1 MSERREVCW
10 KKVNECQRLAL
21 VASETAIRLMYL
33 DLANQWRELAE
44 YSETAQDTLD
54 GATTV
59 H

>member
-21 VASETAIRLMYL
+21 VAEDTAIRLMYL
-33 DLANQWRELAE
+33 DLANRWRELAE
-44 YSETAQDTLD
+44 YSETARDIV
-54 GATTV
+54 GGVTTI